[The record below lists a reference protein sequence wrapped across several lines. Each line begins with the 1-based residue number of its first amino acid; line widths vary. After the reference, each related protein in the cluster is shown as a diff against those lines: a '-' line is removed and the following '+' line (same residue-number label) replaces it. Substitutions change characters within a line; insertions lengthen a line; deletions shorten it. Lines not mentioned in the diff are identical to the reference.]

1 MSDRK
6 MILKLVQEDKLTAEQ
21 AEELLAKLEFADFL
35 SSVSKVKALRIKME
49 ERKNQK
55 VLWEENL
62 PIALVKLGLKMSNK
76 MWHDA
81 EKKYPD
87 LKNFNINFK
96 EMVARLST
104 DEPGSIATLASKDG
118 TKQLQIWLE

>member
-6 MILKLVQEDKLTAEQ
+6 MILKLVEDGKLTAEQ

-35 SSVSKVKALRIKME
+35 SSAGKVKALRVKME
-49 ERKNQK
+49 ECKTQK

-62 PIALVKLGLKMSNK
+62 PIGLVKLGLKMSK
-76 MWHDA
+76 KVWHDA

-96 EMVARLST
+96 EMVARLSK
-104 DEPGSIATLASKDG
+104 DEPGTVATLASKDG
-118 TKQLQIWLE
+118 SRQLQIWLE

>member
-6 MILKLVQEDKLTAEQ
+6 MILKLVEEGKLTAQQ
-21 AEELLAKLEFADFL
+21 ADELLAKLEFADFL
-35 SSVSKVKALRIKME
+35 SSAGKVKALRIKME
-49 ERKNQK
+49 DRKIKK
-55 VLWEENL
+55 VVWEENL

-81 EKKYPD
+81 EKRYPD

-96 EMVARLST
+96 EMVARLSK
-104 DEPGSIATLASKDG
+104 DEPGTVATLGSKDG
-118 TKQLQIWLE
+118 TRQLQIWLE